1 MPSRDWFEFIRA
13 SVLEL
18 ARTERAIEELEA
30 MAAPKAQQYGS
41 IGHGSGGNESSAL
54 YRLIEVRAKYEK
66 RRMVTE
72 RLLEIA
78 STVLYG
84 PDGRGGLAKELGSTD
99 ADCVMGYYLLGM
111 TWRQVADELVRPESV
126 DGPQWC
132 KRRSYRAFEWMDA
145 HR

>member
-1 MPSRDWFEFIRA
+1 MLSRDWFEFIRS

-18 ARTERAIEELEA
+18 DQMRRTVEELEA
-30 MAAPKAQQYGS
+30 MVAPKAQQYGS
-41 IGHGSGGNESSAL
+41 IGHSSGNGGSDAL
-54 YRLIEVRAKYEK
+54 CRLIEVRAKCERK
-66 RRMVTE
+66 RMVAE

-84 PDGRGGLAKELGSTD
+84 PDGRGGLARELGSTD

-111 TWRQVADELVRPESV
+111 TWRQVADELVRPESL

-132 KRRSYRAFEWMDA
+132 KRRAYRAFEWLDA